1 MNRLFCFGLG
11 YSARRLAHDLLKE
24 GWEIAGT
31 VRDPERAS
39 SLRRK
44 GLEAVVFGGDSG
56 TDEVDSLLVG
66 ATHVLDSIPPT
77 GGRNCVPLAC
87 FTESIARLEGLEW
100 CGYLSTTGVYGDH
113 QGGWVDEATDVRP
126 NLGRGT
132 RRVAAEQAW
141 LIMHERYGLPVHI
154 FRLAGIYGPG
164 RGILEQVRA
173 GRARRIVKPGQ
184 VFSRIH
190 VDDIAATLRASMR
203 QPNPSAIYNVCDDV
217 PESPARVVEFA
228 CRLLGVAVPPPV
240 AFEDAEL
247 SGMAASFYAD
257 NKRVSNRKIREEL
270 GIRLR
275 HPSYREGLAA
285 LASDSSSSSVLPR
298 SSRSHSRD
306 SR

>member
-11 YSARRLAHDLLKE
+11 YSARRLARDLLEE

-39 SLRRK
+39 SLRRE
-44 GLEAVVFGGDSG
+44 GLEAVVFEGDSG
-56 TDEVDSLLVG
+56 TDEVDSLLGG
-66 ATHVLDSIPPT
+66 ATHVLDSMPPA
-77 GGRNCVPLAC
+77 GSRDCVSLAR
-87 FTESIARLEGLEW
+87 FAGSIARLEGLRW

-113 QGGWVDEATDVRP
+113 QGGWVDEATDARP
-126 NLGRGT
+126 NLGRSA

-164 RGILEQVRA
+164 RGVLEQVRA

-203 QPNPSAIYNVCDDV
+203 RPNPGAIYNVCDDV

-228 CRLLGVAVPPPV
+228 CRLLGVAAPPPV
-240 AFEDAEL
+240 AFEDAGL
-247 SGMAASFYAD
+247 SGMSASFYAD
-257 NKRVSNRKIREEL
+257 NKRVSNRRIREEL
-270 GIRLR
+270 GVRLR

-285 LASDSSSSSVLPR
+285 LASESSSSSVLPR